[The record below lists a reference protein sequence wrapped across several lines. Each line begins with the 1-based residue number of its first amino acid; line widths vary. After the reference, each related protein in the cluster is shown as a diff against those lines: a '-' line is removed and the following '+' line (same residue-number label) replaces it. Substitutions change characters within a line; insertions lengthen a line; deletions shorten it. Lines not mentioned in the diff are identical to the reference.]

1 MLRRDLGRRAILR
14 PHGPVG
20 AAGQE
25 ELDNR
30 LVVAMGGNEGR
41 GPVDVLYIFGEI
53 SISGPRDGFKKR
65 YAFLIR

>member
-14 PHGPVG
+14 PHGPVD

-30 LVVAMGGNEGR
+30 LVVAMGGNAEGR

-53 SISGPRDGFKKR
+53 STDIFYIGSGGWF
-65 YAFLIR
+65 